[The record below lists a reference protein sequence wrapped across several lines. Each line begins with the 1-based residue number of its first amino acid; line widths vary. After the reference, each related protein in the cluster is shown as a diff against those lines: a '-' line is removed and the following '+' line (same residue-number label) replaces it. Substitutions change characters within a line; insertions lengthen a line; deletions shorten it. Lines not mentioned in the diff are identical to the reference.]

1 MPERP
6 DAATLARR
14 LADALD
20 AENLPYAIG
29 GALALGHYTPPRGTV
44 DVDLNVFIAVPEE
57 IDRLLACLQGCGFEP
72 DAPSAVERTAMED
85 GQFRGRIRGTRV
97 DVFVPAN
104 DVYASLER
112 GRRKVSFAGRPGW
125 IVGPEDLATLKML
138 FFRRKDLADVEALVR
153 AQGGGFDRAAVRA
166 RLVELVG
173 DEDERVREWDSI
185 VSDCEDGASRGPGQV
200 Q

>member
-6 DAATLARR
+6 DAVTLARR

-44 DVDLNVFIAVPEE
+44 DVDLNVFIALPEE

-72 DAPSAVERTAMED
+72 DAPSEVERTAVEE
-85 GQFRGRIRGTRV
+85 GQFRGRIRGMRV

-112 GRRKVSFAGRPGW
+112 G
-125 IVGPEDLATLKML
+125 
-138 FFRRKDLADVEALVR
+138 
-153 AQGGGFDRAAVRA
+153 
-166 RLVELVG
+166 
-173 DEDERVREWDSI
+173 
-185 VSDCEDGASRGPGQV
+185 
-200 Q
+200 